1 MPVIPPPTNAQALPD
16 GPDRG
21 NARVREAPGHRVLA
35 IESGSRTTAQAN
47 PSALDRGIAQGGQAL
62 RHRILGIDPG
72 SRTTGYGVIDT
83 DGNRS
88 RRVASGCIR
97 VGEHPWPERLRFIFD
112 AVAQV
117 VADHAPHE
125 MAVEQLIFARDPTAA
140 LKLGQARGAV
150 LCAGLKAGVQ
160 VHEYS
165 PKSVK
170 LAVVGSGGAEKFQVQ
185 HMVRILLSLEVEPAE
200 DEADALALALC
211 HAHSMGIP
219 ARRRAAASWRDFR
232 P

>member
-1 MPVIPPPTNAQALPD
+1 VQ
-16 GPDRG
+16 
-21 NARVREAPGHRVLA
+21 
-35 IESGSRTTAQAN
+35 
-47 PSALDRGIAQGGQAL
+47 L

-72 SRTTGYGVIDT
+72 SRSTGFGVIDT
-83 DGNRS
+83 DGMRS
-88 RRVASGCIR
+88 RRVYSGCIR
-97 VGEHPWPERLRFIFD
+97 VGSHPWPERLGLIFD
-112 AVAQV
+112 AVAGLVTEYQ
-117 VADHAPHE
+117 PHE

-140 LKLGQARGAV
+140 LKLGQSRGAV
-150 LCAGLKAGVQ
+150 LCAGLKGGVK

-185 HMVRILLSLEVEPAE
+185 HMVAILLALETAPGE

-219 ARRRAAASWRDFR
+219 ARKRAAASWRDFR

>member
-1 MPVIPPPTNAQALPD
+1 MEGFPLECQDKMQRDTEP
-16 GPDRG
+16 
-21 NARVREAPGHRVLA
+21 E
-35 IESGSRTTAQAN
+35 
-47 PSALDRGIAQGGQAL
+47 L

-72 SRTTGYGVIDT
+72 SRITGFGVIDT
-83 DGNRS
+83 DGSRS
-88 RRVASGCIR
+88 VRISGGCIR
-97 VGEHPWPERLRFIFD
+97 VGHLPWPQRLRLLFD
-112 AVAQV
+112 GIAQV
-117 VADHAPHE
+117 VEEYRPHE
-125 MAVEQLIFARDPTAA
+125 MAVEQLIFARDVTAA

-150 LCAGLKAGVQ
+150 LCAGLKVEMQ

-170 LAVVGSGGAEKFQVQ
+170 LAVVGTGNADKAQVQ
-185 HMVRILLSLEVEPAE
+185 HMVRLLLGLEETPPE

-219 ARRRAAASWRDFR
+219 ARRRAAASWRDWR

>member
-1 MPVIPPPTNAQALPD
+1 MQPLP
-16 GPDRG
+16 
-21 NARVREAPGHRVLA
+21 
-35 IESGSRTTAQAN
+35 Q
-47 PSALDRGIAQGGQAL
+47 L

-72 SRTTGYGVIDT
+72 SRSTGFGVIDT
-83 DGNRS
+83 DGSRS
-88 RRVASGCIR
+88 VCVASGCIR
-97 VGEHPWPERLRFIFD
+97 VGRQPWPQRLETIFD
-112 AVAQV
+112 GIAAVV
-117 VADHAPHE
+117 REHRPHE
-125 MAVEQLIFARDPTAA
+125 MAVEQLIFARDPNAA

-150 LCAGLKAGVQ
+150 LCAGLKGDVQ

-170 LAVVGSGGAEKFQVQ
+170 LAVVGTGGAQKAQVQ
-185 HMVRILLSLEVEPAE
+185 HMVRLLLSLPEQPAE

>member
-1 MPVIPPPTNAQALPD
+1 MQ
-16 GPDRG
+16 
-21 NARVREAPGHRVLA
+21 
-35 IESGSRTTAQAN
+35 TTSQ
-47 PSALDRGIAQGGQAL
+47 L

-72 SRTTGYGVIDT
+72 SRNTGFGVIDT
-83 DGNRS
+83 DGRNSQRID
-88 RRVASGCIR
+88 SGCIR
-97 VGEHPWPERLRFIFD
+97 VGDHPWPERLGLIFD
-112 AVAQV
+112 RIARV
-117 VADHAPHE
+117 VAEHQPHE
-125 MAVEQLIFARDPTAA
+125 MAVEQLIFARDPNAA

-170 LAVVGSGGAEKFQVQ
+170 LAVVGTGGADKYQVQ
-185 HMVRILLSLEVEPAE
+185 HMVRILLNLDEAPTE

-219 ARRRAAASWRDFR
+219 ARKRAAASWRDFR

>member
-1 MPVIPPPTNAQALPD
+1 VDNRSAQTEP
-16 GPDRG
+16 R
-21 NARVREAPGHRVLA
+21 
-35 IESGSRTTAQAN
+35 
-47 PSALDRGIAQGGQAL
+47 L

-72 SRTTGYGVIDT
+72 SRNTGFGVIDT
-83 DGNRS
+83 DGMRS
-88 RRVASGCIR
+88 RRIDSGCIR
-97 VGEHPWPERLRFIFD
+97 VGGHPWPQRLGLIFD
-112 AVAQV
+112 GVARV
-117 VADHAPHE
+117 VAEHQPHE
-125 MAVEQLIFARDPTAA
+125 IAVEQLIFARDPNAA

-170 LAVVGSGGAEKFQVQ
+170 LAVVGTGGAEKSQVQ
-185 HMVRILLSLEVEPAE
+185 HMVSILLNLSDIPSE

-219 ARRRAAASWRDFR
+219 ARKRAAASWRDFR

>member
-1 MPVIPPPTNAQALPD
+1 VIQRATDVSTQP
-16 GPDRG
+16 R
-21 NARVREAPGHRVLA
+21 
-35 IESGSRTTAQAN
+35 
-47 PSALDRGIAQGGQAL
+47 L

-72 SRTTGYGVIDT
+72 SRTTGFGVIDS
-83 DGNRS
+83 DGVRS

-97 VGEHPWPERLRFIFD
+97 VGERPWPMRLMLIFD
-112 AVAQV
+112 AVARL
-117 VADHAPHE
+117 VAEHAPHE

-150 LCAGLKAGVQ
+150 LCAALKGGVM

-170 LAVVGSGGAEKFQVQ
+170 LAVVGTGGAEKAQVQ
-185 HMVRILLSLEVEPAE
+185 HMVRLLLTLDEAPAE

-219 ARRRAAASWRDFR
+219 ARKRAAASWRDFR

>member
-1 MPVIPPPTNAQALPD
+1 MSPEPQL
-16 GPDRG
+16 
-21 NARVREAPGHRVLA
+21 H
-35 IESGSRTTAQAN
+35 
-47 PSALDRGIAQGGQAL
+47 
-62 RHRILGIDPG
+62 HRILGIDPG
-72 SRTTGYGVIDT
+72 SHTTGFGIIDT
-83 DGNRS
+83 DGRHS
-88 RRVASGCIR
+88 VRVASDRIR
-97 VGEHPWPERLRFIFD
+97 VAHLPWPRRLAVLFD
-112 AVAQV
+112 GITQAV
-117 VADHAPHE
+117 DEYRPHE
-125 MAVEQLIFARDPTAA
+125 MAVEQLIFARDVTAA

-150 LCAGLKAGVQ
+150 LCAGFKGGNMQ

-170 LAVVGSGGAEKFQVQ
+170 LAVVGTGGAEKAQVQ
-185 HMVRILLSLEVEPAE
+185 HMVRLLLSLTDTPTE

>member
-1 MPVIPPPTNAQALPD
+1 LET
-16 GPDRG
+16 
-21 NARVREAPGHRVLA
+21 
-35 IESGSRTTAQAN
+35 
-47 PSALDRGIAQGGQAL
+47 
-62 RHRILGIDPG
+62 
-72 SRTTGYGVIDT
+72 
-83 DGNRS
+83 
-88 RRVASGCIR
+88 
-97 VGEHPWPERLRFIFD
+97 IFD
-112 AVAQV
+112 AIAGV
-117 VADHAPHE
+117 VREHRPHE
-125 MAVEQLIFARDPTAA
+125 MAVEQLIFARDPNAA

-150 LCAGLKAGVQ
+150 LCAGLKGDVQ

-170 LAVVGSGGAEKFQVQ
+170 LAVVGSGGAQKAQVQ
-185 HMVRILLSLEVEPAE
+185 HMVRLLLSLPEEPAE

>member
-1 MPVIPPPTNAQALPD
+1 MPPA
-16 GPDRG
+16 
-21 NARVREAPGHRVLA
+21 AP
-35 IESGSRTTAQAN
+35 
-47 PSALDRGIAQGGQAL
+47 L

-72 SRTTGYGVIDT
+72 SRNTGYGIIT
-83 DGNRS
+83 SDGRHS
-88 RRVASGCIR
+88 QRIASGCIR
-97 VGEHPWPERLRFIFD
+97 VGSQPWPQRLGLIFEQ
-112 AVAQV
+112 VAALV
-117 VADHAPHE
+117 SAHRPHE

-150 LCAGLKAGVQ
+150 LCAGLQGGVL

-170 LAVVGSGGAEKFQVQ
+170 LAVVGSGNADKAQVQ
-185 HMVRILLSLEVEPAE
+185 HMVRILLALPESPGE
-200 DEADALALALC
+200 DEADALAIALC

-219 ARRRAAASWRDFR
+219 ARKRAAASWRDFR

>member
-1 MPVIPPPTNAQALPD
+1 MQPA
-16 GPDRG
+16 
-21 NARVREAPGHRVLA
+21 VR
-35 IESGSRTTAQAN
+35 
-47 PSALDRGIAQGGQAL
+47 L

-72 SRTTGYGVIDT
+72 SRTTGFGVIDT
-83 DGNRS
+83 DGVRS
-88 RRVASGCIR
+88 ARVASGCIR
-97 VGEHPWPERLRFIFD
+97 VGGQPWPARLGVIFE
-112 AVAQV
+112 QV
-117 VADHAPHE
+117 EALVEEHRPHE
-125 MAVEQLIFARDPTAA
+125 LAVEQLIFARDVTAA

-150 LCAGLKAGVQ
+150 ICAGLRGGLT

-170 LAVVGSGGAEKFQVQ
+170 LAVVGTGGAEKSQVQ
-185 HMVRILLSLEVEPAE
+185 HMVRILLALAEAPAE

-219 ARRRAAASWRDFR
+219 ARKRVSASWRDFR

>member
-1 MPVIPPPTNAQALPD
+1 MPASLP
-16 GPDRG
+16 
-21 NARVREAPGHRVLA
+21 
-35 IESGSRTTAQAN
+35 SRTPPA
-47 PSALDRGIAQGGQAL
+47 PSRQEEGSPAARPL

-72 SRTTGYGVIDT
+72 SRNTGFGVIDT
-83 DGNRS
+83 DGMRS
-88 RRVASGCIR
+88 LRIASGCIR
-97 VGEHPWPERLRFIFD
+97 VGAHPWPERLRLIFD
-112 AVAQV
+112 AVALV
-117 VADHAPHE
+117 VADYGPHE

-170 LAVVGSGGAEKFQVQ
+170 LAVVGSGGAEKSQVQ
-185 HMVRILLSLEVEPAE
+185 HMVRILLSLEDEPAE

>member
-1 MPVIPPPTNAQALPD
+1 MDSDQTNAQ
-16 GPDRG
+16 
-21 NARVREAPGHRVLA
+21 
-35 IESGSRTTAQAN
+35 
-47 PSALDRGIAQGGQAL
+47 L

-72 SRTTGYGVIDT
+72 SRTTGFAVIDT
-83 DGNRS
+83 DGRHS

-97 VGEHPWPERLRFIFD
+97 VGDEPWPERLGSIFD
-112 AVAQV
+112 GVLRV
-117 VADHAPHE
+117 VDEYRPHE

-150 LCAGLKAGVQ
+150 LCAGLKGGVQ

-170 LAVVGSGGAEKFQVQ
+170 LAVVGTGGAEKCQVQ
-185 HMVRILLSLEVEPAE
+185 HMVRVLLALGEEPSE

-219 ARRRAAASWRDFR
+219 ARKRAAASWRDWR

>member
-1 MPVIPPPTNAQALPD
+1 MLVIPPTDVRAVPDSLGRSNQLVREPPSHRILGIDSGSPTSAQAIPAGLD
-16 GPDRG
+16 HG
-21 NARVREAPGHRVLA
+21 NAR
-35 IESGSRTTAQAN
+35 
-47 PSALDRGIAQGGQAL
+47 GGQAL
-62 RHRILGIDPG
+62 RHRILGVDPG

-185 HMVRILLSLEVEPAE
+185 HMVRILLSLDMEPAE

>member
-1 MPVIPPPTNAQALPD
+1 MPTHSV
-16 GPDRG
+16 
-21 NARVREAPGHRVLA
+21 
-35 IESGSRTTAQAN
+35 
-47 PSALDRGIAQGGQAL
+47 L

-72 SRTTGYGVIDT
+72 SRTTGFAVIDT
-83 DGNRS
+83 DGHRS
-88 RRVASGCIR
+88 QRVVSGCIR
-97 VGEHPWPERLRFIFD
+97 VGEQPWPDRLGVIFD
-112 AVAQV
+112 RVAAI
-117 VADHAPHE
+117 VAEHQPHE

-150 LCAGLKAGVQ
+150 LCAGIKGGVT

-170 LAVVGSGGAEKFQVQ
+170 LAVVGTGGAEKSQVQ
-185 HMVRILLSLEVEPAE
+185 HMVRILLALTEIPGE
-200 DEADALALALC
+200 DEADALAIALC

-219 ARRRAAASWRDFR
+219 ARKRAAASWRDWR